1 MVAVEDVAEGG
12 FEVFDRIFG
21 SEYALMHRFVVA
33 VILAI
38 AVTAVIAVVTKE
50 SCGRIIGPGADF
62 WHLIPSSTH

>member
-1 MVAVEDVAEGG
+1 LRCLIGLLG
-12 FEVFDRIFG
+12 P
-21 SEYALMHRFVVA
+21 EYALMHLFVVA

-38 AVTAVIAVVTKE
+38 AVIAVIIKE